1 MAGLRNLATGLIR
14 ASGRTQ
20 IAPALRWVARNPI
33 RALLFLGQTA

>member
-14 ASGRTQ
+14 TSGRTQ
-20 IAPALRWVARNPI
+20 IAPTLRWVARNPA